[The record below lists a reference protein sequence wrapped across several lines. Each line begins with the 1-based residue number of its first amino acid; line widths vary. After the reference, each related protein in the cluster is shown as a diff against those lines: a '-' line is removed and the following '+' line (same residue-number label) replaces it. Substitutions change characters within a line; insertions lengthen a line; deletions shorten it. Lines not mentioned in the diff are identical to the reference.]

1 MSAARRRTPVV
12 RWPGSSGGKVLVALV
27 ALVLAAGLVLRFC
40 ATSPLWLDEAQS
52 VAIARLPL
60 PEMFA
65 ALRGD
70 GAPPLY
76 YLLLH
81 GWMGLVGTG
90 DWAVRSLSGLF
101 AAAALPLWYVAARPS
116 NAGLVTLILA
126 AGNPWLVRYA
136 TEARPYALVILLVL
150 LGVLALDGVRR
161 RPGPARALGLAVVTG
176 LLLLTHYWALFLYA
190 VVGAGLLVSLL
201 RKRSRAAWWSLG
213 GLAAGAVPFLPWLPT
228 FLYQSQHTGTPW
240 MGRSGTKVLLSVVTE
255 WSTAGVSVASALVL
269 VTWPLMTWGA
279 VADGRRARLIGGTGA
294 ATLLLAVAVAW
305 LTGSAVVTRYAA
317 VVLPLAVLVLGVGA
331 ALLPR
336 FWMIL
341 VVAGLTI
348 SWLAVDAVLVA
359 RPRTD
364 AGAVAG
370 LLNRQVTDADTVVF
384 CPDQLGPDVIRRLRH
399 RPRLL
404 SFPEQEWPGRLD
416 WTDYRQRI
424 ETQDPAELARQVAA
438 GPGGG
443 AVWLVP
449 RYGFRP
455 FGERCEQL
463 GTALTEM
470 LGPPERQQV
479 RSGSSS
485 ETVWRWAPR

>member
-1 MSAARRRTPVV
+1 MSAAGQGAPAVGP
-12 RWPGSSGGKVLVALV
+12 PGFSGRKALAALV
-27 ALVLAAGLVLRFC
+27 ALVLAAGVVLRFC

-60 PEMFA
+60 PELFA

-81 GWMGLVGTG
+81 GWMGMVGTG

-101 AAAALPLWYVAARPS
+101 ATAALPLWYVAARRS
-116 NAGLVTLILA
+116 NAGLVTLVLA

-136 TEARPYALVILLVL
+136 TEARPYTLVILLVL
-150 LGVLALDGVRR
+150 LGVLALEGVRR
-161 RPGPARALGLAVVTG
+161 RPGPVRALGLAIVAG

-190 VVGAGLLVSLL
+190 VVGVGLLVSLL
-201 RKRSRAAWWSLG
+201 RERSRAAWWSLV

-228 FLYQSQHTGTPW
+228 FLYQNRHTGTPW
-240 MGRSGTKVLLSVVTE
+240 TGRSGIQVLLSVVTE
-255 WSTAGVSVASALVL
+255 WSAASVPPATALAL
-269 VTWPLMTWGA
+269 VTWPLMTYGA

-336 FWMIL
+336 LWTAL

-348 SWLAVDAVLVA
+348 SWLAVDAVLVT

-364 AGAVAG
+364 AAVLAD

-404 SFPEQEWPGRLD
+404 SFPEQKWPGRLD

-424 ETQDPAELARQVAA
+424 EAQDPAGLARQVAA
-438 GPGGG
+438 GRDSG
-443 AVWLVP
+443 AVWLIP

-455 FGERCEQL
+455 FGDRCQQL
-463 GTALTEM
+463 GTALAKA
-470 LGPPERQQV
+470 LGPPQQQQMQ
-479 RSGSSS
+479 SHGGS
-485 ETVWRWAPR
+485 ETVWRWAPL

>member
-1 MSAARRRTPVV
+1 MTAAGRRTPTAGW
-12 RWPGSSGGKVLVALV
+12 RGYSGGKALAALV
-27 ALVLAAGLVLRFC
+27 ALVLAAGVVLRFC

-101 AAAALPLWYVAARPS
+101 ATAALPLWYVTARRS
-116 NAGLVTLILA
+116 NAGLVTLVLA

-136 TEARPYALVILLVL
+136 TEARPYTLVVLLVL
-150 LGVLALDGVRR
+150 LGVLALEGVRR
-161 RPGPARALGLAVVTG
+161 RPGPTRALGLAVIAG

-190 VVGAGLLVSLL
+190 VVGVGLLVSLL
-201 RKRSRAAWWSLG
+201 RERSRAAWWSIG
-213 GLAAGAVPFLPWLPT
+213 GLAAGAVLFLPWLPT
-228 FLYQSQHTGTPW
+228 FLYQNQHTGTPW
-240 MGRSGTKVLLSVVTE
+240 TGRSGIQVLLSVVTE
-255 WSTAGVSVASALVL
+255 WSAANVPPAAALVL

-279 VADGRRARLIGGTGA
+279 IADGRRARLIGATGA
-294 ATLLLAVAVAW
+294 ATLLLAFAVSW

-331 ALLPR
+331 TLLPR
-336 FWMIL
+336 RWMTL
-341 VVAGLTI
+341 VVAGLTV

-364 AGAVAG
+364 AAVLAD

-384 CPDQLGPDVIRRLRH
+384 CPDQLGPDIIRRLRH

-404 SFPEQEWPGRLD
+404 SFPEQKWPGRLD

-424 ETQDPAELARQVAA
+424 EAEDPAGLARQVAA
-438 GPGGG
+438 GRGGG
-443 AVWLVP
+443 AVWLIP

-455 FGERCEQL
+455 FGERCQQL
-463 GTALTEM
+463 GTALTKA
-470 LGPPERQQV
+470 LGPPQQQQMPS
-479 RSGSSS
+479 RGGS
-485 ETVWRWAPR
+485 ETVWRWAPP